1 MYINVYTYPFLIAGD
16 ATVERVAPAFPTPA
30 IPTPVI
36 PTQVFFGTPV
46 RQIFYPQQGM
56 DGRARAQ

>member
-16 ATVERVAPAFPTPA
+16 ATVERVAPAF
-30 IPTPVI
+30 PTPVI